1 MMNRKVEDKK
11 RELYEKSKILRR
23 IAHEGYSVE
32 KQKEIRKEQD
42 DAYKRLQFISNLEN
56 AIRRSNG

>member
-1 MMNRKVEDKK
+1 MTRELQDKK

-42 DAYKRLQFISNLEN
+42 DAYKRLKFITNLEN
-56 AIRRSNG
+56 AMRRSNG

>member
-1 MMNRKVEDKK
+1 MTRELQDKK

-23 IAHEGYSVE
+23 IAHEGYSVD

-42 DAYKRLQFISNLEN
+42 EAYKKLQFISNLEK
-56 AIRRSNG
+56 AMRRSNG

>member
-1 MMNRKVEDKK
+1 MTRELQDKK

-23 IAHEGYSVE
+23 IAHEGYSVD

-42 DAYKRLQFISNLEN
+42 EAYKKLQFINNLEKAMRVN
-56 AIRRSNG
+56 NG

>member
-1 MMNRKVEDKK
+1 MTRELQDKK

-23 IAHEGYSVE
+23 IAHEGYSVD

-42 DAYKRLQFISNLEN
+42 EAYKKLQFISNLEK
-56 AIRRSNG
+56 AMRVSNG

>member
-1 MMNRKVEDKK
+1 MTRELQDKK

-23 IAHEGYSVE
+23 IAHEGYSVD

-42 DAYKRLQFISNLEN
+42 DAYKRLQFITNLEN
-56 AIRRSNG
+56 AMRRSNG

>member
-1 MMNRKVEDKK
+1 MTRELQDKK

-23 IAHEGYSVE
+23 IAHEGYSVD

>member
-1 MMNRKVEDKK
+1 MTRELQDKK

-23 IAHEGYSVE
+23 IAHEGYSVD

-42 DAYKRLQFISNLEN
+42 EAYKKLQFINNLEK
-56 AIRRSNG
+56 AMRVSNG